1 MVTWVT
7 GLSVHQPHSICHRG
21 VKWNRENK
29 RAGGSLDHESDWFL
43 MVLRPDRL
51 KESEGVTLRYSCE
64 REDTTL
70 LVTGTVVLERAFTQ
84 PS

>member
-1 MVTWVT
+1 MGYWS
-7 GLSVHQPHSICHRG
+7 LSPPTPFHLSPGSEVEQ
-21 VKWNRENK
+21 REQE
-29 RAGGSLDHESDWFL
+29 AGGSLDHESDWFL